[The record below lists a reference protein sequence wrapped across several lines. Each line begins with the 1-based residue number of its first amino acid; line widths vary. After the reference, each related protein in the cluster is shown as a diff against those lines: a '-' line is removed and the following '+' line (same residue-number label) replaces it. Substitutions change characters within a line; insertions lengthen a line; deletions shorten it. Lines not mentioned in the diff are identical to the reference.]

1 MLTLDYSD
9 VMGSLIFNTEFG
21 SQDSQDPELLPPIN
35 DHLLL
40 GCSYGMLPSLLPYS
54 MKFAAQLPWP
64 WLQGLLKSRK
74 ALRDKTSACVDTE
87 LAREKFEERQ
97 NILSRLMLA
106 KDPETGKGLTK
117 DAISSEAFGFLV
129 AGSHTTSGSLTFLF
143 HNLLHNATASQKLS
157 EEILKYVALPKG
169 TETALPAY
177 TGLEAQLPYAVACI
191 RESFRVSPVFTMP
204 LPRTVIDPAGME
216 VSGVHVPTGV
226 SLAKSN

>member
-1 MLTLDYSD
+1 
-9 VMGSLIFNTEFG
+9 MGSLIFNTEFE
-21 SQDSQDPELLPPIN
+21 SQANQDPELLPPIN

-54 MKFAAQLPWP
+54 MKLAAYVPWP

-87 LAREKFEERQ
+87 LAKEKFEARQ

-106 KDPETGKGLTK
+106 KDPETGVGLTK

-143 HNLLHNATASQKLS
+143 FNILHNAEASAKLS
-157 EEILKYVALPKG
+157 EEILKSVALPEG
-169 TETALPAY
+169 NDAALPAY

-191 RESFRVSPVFTMP
+191 RESFRVAPVFTMP
-204 LPRTVIDPAGME
+204 LPRTVVEPAGME
-216 VSGVHVPTGV
+216 VSGVHVPAGV
-226 SLAKSN
+226 SSLSFLVIHL